1 MRTADALAILA
12 GATLLIGSNVGPA
25 RADAIDGNWC
35 SDDGRHL
42 SIAGPSLITPAG
54 TKMAGT
60 YSRHAFHYTV
70 PAGETDSGQEVVMR
84 LLNET
89 TVRIQFGSAAAQ
101 IWHRCAPQTS

>member
-1 MRTADALAILA
+1 MRTANATAILVGA
-12 GATLLIGSNVGPA
+12 GLIIGSQLGTA

-42 SIAGPSLITPAG
+42 SIAGPAIVTPAG
-54 TKMAGT
+54 TRMTGS
-60 YSRHAFHYTV
+60 YSRHSFHYTV

-89 TVRIQFGSAAAQ
+89 TVRIQFGSGAAQ
-101 IWHRCAPQTS
+101 IWHRCAPETS